1 MCHSRWFRREERDER
16 FEQELRY
23 LLDREPERSRPATPV
38 VEREP
43 GEEPVAEPERE
54 RVPAADR

>member
-1 MCHSRWFRREERDER
+1 MCHSRMFRREERDER
-16 FEQELRY
+16 FEEELRY
-23 LLDREPERSRPATPV
+23 LLDHESAPREPTTPV

-54 RVPAADR
+54 RVPAAER